1 MDTYVQALS
10 DMQAEGSIEMRTYG
24 GLTAEERRSARR
36 RRIMD
41 SALELFSVHGYPHT
55 SIRSVLRH
63 SGVQERYFTE
73 SFSSLDALMA
83 AVLREIQ
90 EDEAAG
96 CQRALDEGGTRRD
109 RARRMLDVLTHGV
122 TDDPR
127 KGRVKLIESLSA
139 GPLAAGERRRGL
151 RHMAGLVESLL
162 LADRHDPRIDTTA
175 MSMAVVGGVNQ
186 ILLNWVDGILRT
198 SREDVVQQSLY
209 FFEAIAGF
217 GSDAR

>member
-1 MDTYVQALS
+1 
-10 DMQAEGSIEMRTYG
+10 MRTYG

-41 SALELFSVHGYPHT
+41 SALELFATQGYPHT

-73 SFSSLDALMA
+73 SFPSLDALMA

-90 EDEAAG
+90 EDEAVR
-96 CQRALDEGGTRRD
+96 CRRALDEGGTRRE
-109 RARRMLDVLTHGV
+109 RARRMLDVLTHAV
-122 TDDPR
+122 IDDPR

-139 GPLAAGERRRGL
+139 GPLAARERRRGL
-151 RHMAGLVESLL
+151 RHIASQVESLL

-175 MSMAVVGGVNQ
+175 MAMAVVGGVNQ
-186 ILLNWVDGILRT
+186 ILLNWADGILHT

-209 FFEAIAGF
+209 FFEAIAEF
-217 GSDAR
+217 GSGAS